1 MLSSTAYQRDPL
13 SEKYDTQAGQL
24 LGRAIGAR
32 RQWVTTVV
40 RMPSPGPKTREW
52 LRARGINLFSMDAGG
67 LTSYER
73 AFERSVWWNAK
84 RLGIS
89 RTAASAGIMQRE
101 WGPVTARGRQ
111 FAIRIGSARDG
122 RLAVNRKSRSEQW
135 TRNTEL
141 QSGGIG
147 SPKRRFA

>member
-1 MLSSTAYQRDPL
+1 MRYERDPL
-13 SEKYDTQAGQL
+13 SVRYDTQAGAL

-40 RMPSPGPKTREW
+40 RTPTPGPKTREW
-52 LRARGINLFSMDAGG
+52 LRAHGINLFSVDAGG

-73 AFERSVWWNAK
+73 AFERSLWWNAK

-89 RTAASAGIMQRE
+89 VSAASAGIMQRE
-101 WGPVTARGRQ
+101 WGPVTPRGRQ
-111 FAIRIGSARDG
+111 IGIRVTAARDG
-122 RLAVNRKSRSEQW
+122 RLAVNRKPQGEQW
-135 TRNTEL
+135 TRNAEL